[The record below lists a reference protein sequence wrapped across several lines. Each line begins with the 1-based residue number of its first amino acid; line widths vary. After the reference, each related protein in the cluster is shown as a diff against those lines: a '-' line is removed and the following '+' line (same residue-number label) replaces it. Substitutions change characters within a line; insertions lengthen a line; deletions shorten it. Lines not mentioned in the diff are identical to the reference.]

1 MPKKPFTPEE
11 IVAQRQR
18 IMDSASSVMAEVGFH
33 HLSMR
38 KLASQLGMTASNIY
52 NYFPNKES
60 LFLHTRRRG
69 YELTFLDINEQ
80 VRRGCAPKEGVVE
93 FARNLIVFAQRFPG
107 YYQLMFQPPL
117 LSLEES
123 DPGDQEILHQL
134 ERMVDEWQQHVL
146 ALLVDAIPGL
156 VDQPEKLQK
165 QMTLYFVS
173 SLHGLIDIYRYQALP
188 ALVSGMELIS
198 QDMVASHV
206 DTLLVSLQSAL
217 DNQPLSISHAS

>member
-18 IMDSASSVMAEVGFH
+18 IMDSASSVMADVGFH

-69 YELTFLDINEQ
+69 FDLAFLDINEQ
-80 VRRGCAPKEGVVE
+80 VRRGGGAEAGVYQ
-93 FARNLIVFAQRFPG
+93 FAADLIQFAQRFPG

-123 DPGDQEILHQL
+123 DMADQEVKHQL
-134 ERMVDEWQQHVL
+134 ERLVDEWQQHATTLLLDALPQL
-146 ALLVDAIPGL
+146 ADRLES
-156 VDQPEKLQK
+156 QQK
-165 QMTLYFVS
+165 QMTLVFVAS
-173 SLHGLIDIYRYQALP
+173 IHGLIDAYRYKAL
-188 ALVSGMELIS
+188 SSLIAGVDLIP
-198 QDMVASHV
+198 QDMVRSHIGW
-206 DTLLVSLQSAL
+206 LLNSLEQALSDQPQVS
-217 DNQPLSISHAS
+217 QPG

>member
-18 IMDSASSVMAEVGFH
+18 IMDSASSVMADVGFH

-69 YELTFLDINEQ
+69 FDLAFLDINEQ
-80 VRRGCAPKEGVVE
+80 VRRGGGAEAGVYQ
-93 FARNLIVFAQRFPG
+93 FAADLIQFAQRFPG

-123 DPGDQEILHQL
+123 DMADQEVKHQL
-134 ERMVDEWQQHVL
+134 ERLVDEWQQHATTLLLDALPQL
-146 ALLVDAIPGL
+146 ADRLES
-156 VDQPEKLQK
+156 QQK
-165 QMTLYFVS
+165 QMTLVFVAS
-173 SLHGLIDIYRYQALP
+173 IHGLIDAYRYKAL
-188 ALVSGMELIS
+188 SSLIAGVDLIP
-198 QDMVASHV
+198 QDMVRSHIGW
-206 DTLLVSLQSAL
+206 LLNSLEQALSDQPPVS
-217 DNQPLSISHAS
+217 QPG

>member
-69 YELTFLDINEQ
+69 FDLAFLDINEQ
-80 VRRGCAPKEGVVE
+80 VRRGVAPDVGVYQ
-93 FARNLIVFAQRFPG
+93 FAADLIQFAQRFPG

-123 DPGDQEILHQL
+123 DMADQEVKHQL
-134 ERMVDEWQQHVL
+134 ERLVDEWQQH
-146 ALLVDAIPGL
+146 ATTLLVDALPQL
-156 VDQPEKLQK
+156 ADRPESQQK
-165 QMTLYFVS
+165 QMTLVFVAS
-173 SLHGLIDIYRYQALP
+173 IHGLIDAYRYKALG
-188 ALVSGMELIS
+188 SLIAGVDLIP
-198 QDMVASHV
+198 QDMVRSHIGW
-206 DTLLVSLQSAL
+206 LLNSLEQALSDQPQVS
-217 DNQPLSISHAS
+217 QPG

>member
-1 MPKKPFTPEE
+1 MPKKPFTAEE

-60 LFLHTRRRG
+60 LFIHTRCRG
-69 YELTFLDINEQ
+69 FELAFLDINEQ
-80 VRRGCAPKEGVVE
+80 LRVGYSPQQGLLS
-93 FARNLIVFAQRFPG
+93 FASNLVAFAQRFPG

-123 DPGDQEILHQL
+123 DLADQEVQHQL
-134 ERMVDEWQQHVL
+134 GRLVDEWQQH
-146 ALLVDAIPGL
+146 AQTLLVDAIPEL
-156 VDQPEKLQK
+156 VDQPESRQK
-165 QMTLYFVS
+165 QMTLFVVA
-173 SLHGLIDIYRYQALP
+173 SLHGLIDTYRYQALP
-188 ALVSGMELIS
+188 GLVAETELIS
-198 QDMVASHV
+198 QDMVTSHV
-206 DTLLVSLQSAL
+206 SSLLISLRSTLETRVQQAA
-217 DNQPLSISHAS
+217 AS

>member
-69 YELTFLDINEQ
+69 FDLAFLDINEQ
-80 VRRGCAPKEGVVE
+80 VRRGGAPAAGVYQ
-93 FARNLIVFAQRFPG
+93 FAADLIQFAQRFPG

-123 DPGDQEILHQL
+123 DMADQEVKHQL
-134 ERMVDEWQQHVL
+134 ERLVDEWQQH
-146 ALLVDAIPGL
+146 ATTLLVDALPQL
-156 VDQPEKLQK
+156 ADRPESQQK
-165 QMTLYFVS
+165 QMTLVFVAS
-173 SLHGLIDIYRYQALP
+173 IHGLIDAYRYKALG
-188 ALVSGMELIS
+188 SLIAGVDLIP
-198 QDMVASHV
+198 QDMVRSHIGW
-206 DTLLVSLQSAL
+206 LLNSLEQALSDQSQVS
-217 DNQPLSISHAS
+217 QPG